1 MSAEIRL
8 TGEGVSKV
16 FDRRTVFSEVSFSVA
31 FGETL
36 LITGRN
42 GSGKSTLVKI
52 ISSVLTPTRG
62 SVTLTWPA
70 SRSSRDRIS
79 QIGLVAPYL
88 QMFEEFSALEN
99 LSIAAGIRGAP
110 YSAREAGELLERLSI
125 DPRRDDPLRT
135 YSSGMKQRVKYAFAL
150 LHHPLAL
157 ILDEPMA
164 NLDLDGVAIV
174 RALMA
179 EQQAKGILVVATNDL
194 TDIDRYDRRVELNG
208 SR

>member
-1 MSAEIRL
+1 MRL
-8 TGEGVSKV
+8 VGEAVSKV
-16 FDRRTVFSEVSFSVA
+16 FDRRTVFSGVSFSVA

-52 ISSVLTPTRG
+52 ISSTLTPTRG
-62 SVTLTWPA
+62 SVTLQWPEGKG
-70 SRSSRDRIS
+70 SRGMIS

-88 QMFEEFSALEN
+88 QLFDEFSALEN
-99 LSIAAGIRGAP
+99 LSIAMGIRGAP
-110 YSAREAGELLERLSI
+110 YTVSEAVALLERLAI
-125 DPRRDDPLRT
+125 DPRRADPLRT

-150 LHHPLAL
+150 LHHPLVL

-174 RALMA
+174 RAIMA
-179 EQQAKGILVVATNDL
+179 EQQGRGILVVATNDL
-194 TDIDRYDRRVELNG
+194 TDIDRYDRRVELDG
-208 SR
+208 GR

>member
-1 MSAEIRL
+1 MIAGIRL
-8 TGEGVSKV
+8 VGEAVSKV

-52 ISSVLTPTRG
+52 ISSTLTPTRG
-62 SVTLTWPA
+62 SVTLQWPEGRG
-70 SRSSRDRIS
+70 SRGMIS

-88 QMFEEFSALEN
+88 QLFDEFSALEN
-99 LSIAAGIRGAP
+99 LSIAMGIRGAP
-110 YSAREAGELLERLSI
+110 YTASEAVALLERLAI
-125 DPRRDDPLRT
+125 DPRRADPLRT

-150 LHHPLAL
+150 LHHPLVL

-174 RALMA
+174 RAIMA
-179 EQQAKGILVVATNDL
+179 EQQGRGILVVATNDL
-194 TDIDRYDRRVELNG
+194 TDIDRYDRRVELDG
-208 SR
+208 GR

>member
-150 LHHPLAL
+150 LHHPLVL
-157 ILDEPMA
+157 LLDEPMA

-174 RALMA
+174 RAIMK
-179 EQQAKGILVVATNDL
+179 EQQGRGILAVATNDL
-194 TDIDRYDRRVELNG
+194 TDIDRYDRRVELDG